1 MFGITNT
8 NYGKIDY
15 NRLRSNQDETMNIQ
29 NLSLQEPVD
38 EKTKQINEHIN
49 YVNNVSK
56 DPNIRY
62 SNFMRYIV
70 KKDAA
75 GPGK

>member
-1 MFGITNT
+1 
-8 NYGKIDY
+8 
-15 NRLRSNQDETMNIQ
+15 MNIQ